1 MQIRLGMSIIHGEI
15 SLLNTVK
22 DEGNIRVF
30 WGLGVE
36 DLEME
41 ERAKNRE
48 VQSLRKKKICL
59 LHNFR

>member
-1 MQIRLGMSIIHGEI
+1 MQGEI

-30 WGLGVE
+30 WGLGVG

-59 LHNFR
+59 LHDFR